1 MKKIS
6 VMFFVLILA
15 LFCAA
20 CGSTTSKDNTDCEV
34 NEDCVDTTVDTDSG
48 DDPDSGADSGSETGD
63 TTPGGDTDPSDTT
76 PGGNTGTDD
85 GDTVPDID
93 TECDSVICEIQT
105 DQLAEGAEV
114 TVNECVVTGIE
125 YNSEK
130 RGKEYVNLSI
140 KGFYVSEIIKKAKP
154 YSGIYIYTKEAD
166 VDAYTI
172 GEKLAVT
179 GIYKEFN
186 GNSQIAADE
195 NGKITKLGTA
205 ELPEPAEIEDLKTIA
220 TPFEQQE
227 SAVNEQCKEG
237 WTPNSAMSGE
247 GAEPYEGVLV
257 KIKDAEI
264 TNRNLCYGI
273 FEVNNTLAIGKNLYY
288 YSGNKKEGKKFDS
301 IQGILI
307 YDYEAFKL
315 APTKAEDLVESEDS
329 GDTDPTSHDGG
340 DTGSAEIEFETTTIK
355 AVQKGEV
362 AAKTLVK
369 IENAIV
375 ISPVFEETKGS
386 NTMYSFFVSDG
397 TTGDYSGLYI
407 YRLSAEAAPAKG
419 DKVSVEGQVTS
430 FKPTDT
436 ADQTYE
442 YSQWQIKPQQKTGS
456 VAKTGTEAVPEVAEK
471 AVAELKESD
480 KGTYVKITDELTV
493 ASVDDKGKVTFTNGF
508 IAEGFGDVKLSFA
521 ENDKVKLS
529 GIYDVVYGELG
540 IFVIDAN
547 DIVKK

>member
-1 MKKIS
+1 ML
-6 VMFFVLILA
+6 FALILV

-20 CGSTTSKDNTDCEV
+20 CGSTTSKNNTDCEV
-34 NEDCVDTTVDTDSG
+34 DEDCGDATVDTDSG
-48 DDPDSGADSGSETGD
+48 DKPDSGADSGSETDD
-63 TTPGGDTDPSDTT
+63 TTPGGDTDTDNPDTT
-76 PGGNTGTDD
+76 PGSDTGSDD

-105 DQLAEGAEV
+105 GQIAEGAEV

-130 RGKEYVNLSI
+130 QGKEYVNLSI

-154 YSGIYIYTKEAD
+154 YSGIYVYTKEAD
-166 VDAYTI
+166 VDKYTI

-195 NGKITKLGTA
+195 NGEITKLGTA

-237 WTPNSAMSGE
+237 WAPNSAMSGE

-257 KIKDAEI
+257 KIRDAEI
-264 TNRNLCYGI
+264 TNRNLCYGMV
-273 FEVNNTLAIGKNLYY
+273 EVNDTLAIGKNLYY

-315 APTKAEDLVESEDS
+315 APTKAEDLVEGEDS
-329 GDTDPTSHDGG
+329 GDTGPTPPDGG
-340 DTGSAEIEFETTTIK
+340 DTGSGEIVNSTVKAIQNGSTTK
-355 AVQKGEV
+355 N
-362 AAKTLVK
+362 TLVK

-375 ISPVFEETKGS
+375 ISPVVVNTYSDATKY
-386 NTMYSFFVSDG
+386 NFYVSDG
-397 TTGDYSGLYI
+397 NTGDYSGLYI
-407 YRLSAEAAPAKG
+407 YQVSSDTAIAKG
-419 DKVSVEGQVTS
+419 DKVTIEGMVTK
-430 FKPTDT
+430 FKK
-436 ADQTYE
+436 
-442 YSQWQIKPQQKTGS
+442 QWEIQGVDNANSIT
-456 VAKTGTEAVPEVAEK
+456 KTGTGTVPAVVEKTVA
-471 AVAELKESD
+471 ALTDAD

-493 ASVDDKGKVTFTNGF
+493 ASVDDKGKITFTNDF
-508 IAEGFGDVKLSFA
+508 TAEGFGDVTLSLA
-521 ENDKVKLS
+521 AGDKVKLS
-529 GIYDVVYGELG
+529 GIYDSVYGTMG

-547 DIVKK
+547 DILLP

>member
-6 VMFFVLILA
+6 VMFFALILA

-20 CGSTTSKDNTDCEV
+20 CGSTTSKNNTDCEV
-34 NEDCVDTTVDTDSG
+34 NEDCGDTAVDTDSA
-48 DDPDSGADSGSETGD
+48 DKSDSGADSGSETGD
-63 TTPGGDTDPSDTT
+63 TDADNPDTT

-85 GDTVPDID
+85 GDTVPGID

-105 DQLAEGAEV
+105 GQIAEGAEV

-130 RGKEYVNLSI
+130 QGKEYVNLSI

-154 YSGIYIYTKEAD
+154 YSGIYVYTKEAD
-166 VDAYTI
+166 VDKYTI

-195 NGKITKLGTA
+195 NGEITKLGTA

-220 TPFEQQE
+220 TPFEKQE

-237 WTPNSAMSGE
+237 WAPNSAMSGE

-264 TNRNLCYGI
+264 TNRNLCYGM
-273 FEVNNTLAIGKNLYY
+273 FEVNDTLAIGKNLYY

-315 APTKAEDLVESEDS
+315 APTKAEDLVEGEDS
-329 GDTDPTSHDGG
+329 GDTGPTPPDGG

-362 AAKTLVK
+362 AAKTFVK

-375 ISPVFEETKGS
+375 ISPVFEETKGG

-407 YRLSAEAAPAKG
+407 YKLSAEAAPAKG
-419 DKVSVEGQVTS
+419 DKVNVEGQVTS
-430 FKPTDT
+430 FKPQDT
-436 ADQTYE
+436 QDQTYE
-442 YSQWQIKPQQKTGS
+442 YFQWQIKTRQKTGS
-456 VAKTGTEAVPEVAEK
+456 VAKTGTEAAPTVVEK
-471 AVAELKESD
+471 TVAELKDDD

-508 IAEGFGDVKLSFA
+508 VAEGFGDVKLSFA
-521 ENDKVKLS
+521 ENDKVKLN

-540 IFVIDAN
+540 IFVIDAD